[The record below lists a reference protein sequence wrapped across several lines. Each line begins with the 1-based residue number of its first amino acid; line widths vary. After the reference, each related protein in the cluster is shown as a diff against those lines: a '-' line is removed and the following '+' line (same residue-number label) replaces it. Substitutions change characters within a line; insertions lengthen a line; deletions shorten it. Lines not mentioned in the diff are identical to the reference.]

1 MSEIDTALGVVGA
14 TPVVLGARATL
25 VRYLGGRRLLQ
36 MQSAGTDDEEEL
48 AVIVT
53 TSATDVS
60 PVGPEVRRHTTGIGQ
75 IRALAECAQSVGF
88 FYRRMPI
95 SPRMSREVPDPDVLD
110 TDVVLLGG
118 LDGNDCSIAFVERI
132 RQTFGEI
139 SLYYNDAATNDLR
152 VGSFACENYPL
163 NQSGTARPV
172 TQDLGLIVFWRN
184 PWAQEVRRAILCLGF
199 SSFGTGAAARYAFRT
214 IVPSRWRDPRSE
226 RPKLKRVRDAIRKP
240 TDCVICVIETFF
252 SLEGGSPRSAL
263 RTAWRYREGT
273 EPRRLV

>member
-1 MSEIDTALGVVGA
+1 
-14 TPVVLGARATL
+14 
-25 VRYLGGRRLLQ
+25 

-152 VGSFACENYPL
+152 VGLARTPL
-163 NQSGTARPV
+163 
-172 TQDLGLIVFWRN
+172 
-184 PWAQEVRRAILCLGF
+184 
-199 SSFGTGAAARYAFRT
+199 
-214 IVPSRWRDPRSE
+214 PR
-226 RPKLKRVRDAIRKP
+226 
-240 TDCVICVIETFF
+240 
-252 SLEGGSPRSAL
+252 
-263 RTAWRYREGT
+263 
-273 EPRRLV
+273 